1 MGDIIGKAF
10 LSALALSLVTGCGT
24 PSQNTQ
30 TSGKAAAP
38 SGGKFADAGKYSLS
52 ILMDPGVEGLP
63 ANEAKSRQQ
72 ISDWM
77 GGDAVRVFA
86 GRGGGYKAQ
95 LITAK
100 DQFKAGPDTLLLT
113 VKIVKY
119 NPGSK
124 AARMIVGFGAGSCS
138 LDIHYELRGA
148 GKDPVLSA
156 DDGVGSSVEWNRL
169 ARKLNENMLRAVNAK
184 LASAAK

>member
-1 MGDIIGKAF
+1 MGDIIQKIV

-24 PSQNTQ
+24 TSQNSPA
-30 TSGKAAAP
+30 SGKGAAP

-52 ILMDPGVEGLP
+52 VLMDPGLEGLP
-63 ANEAKSRQQ
+63 ANEANSRKQ

-86 GRGGGYKAQ
+86 GRGGYKTQ
-95 LITAK
+95 LITSK
-100 DQFKAGPDTLLLT
+100 DKFTAGPDTLLLT

-138 LDIHYELRGA
+138 LDIHYELHGA
-148 GKDPVLSA
+148 GKDPILSA